1 VLPVLCGTLEQHI
14 SADIA
19 YAVWCYW
26 LTSGDTAFLQEQGAE
41 IICET
46 ARFWESRAVRESD
59 GLRHIRGVIGPDEYH
74 ENVDDNAYTNVMAR
88 WNLACGVSVA
98 ELLRRRWPPAWQ
110 KLCARI
116 GLDEQEVGRWREAAQ
131 TIFAGRQRDD
141 GVIEQF
147 AGFFDLEPIDLAD
160 YAHSAAPIDVVLG
173 HERTQHTQV
182 LKQADTVMALVLLW
196 EQYSP
201 AERAANFAYYSA
213 RCGHGS
219 SLSPGIH
226 ALVAARLGQ
235 TETALQH
242 FRTAAA
248 IDLDENDGS
257 AALGVH
263 LAALGSLWQ
272 TVTFG
277 FAGLT
282 ITDDGLSFAPQL
294 PREWRALRFP
304 LTWRGRRL
312 RVEIDQGQR
321 SCRVTLERGRPCSV
335 TIGGQTLRLRAG
347 EPAQASLEAE
357 DGGR

>member
-1 VLPVLCGTLEQHI
+1 
-14 SADIA
+14 
-19 YAVWCYW
+19 
-26 LTSGDTAFLQEQGAE
+26 
-41 IICET
+41 
-46 ARFWESRAVRESD
+46 
-59 GLRHIRGVIGPDEYH
+59 
-74 ENVDDNAYTNVMAR
+74 
-88 WNLACGVSVA
+88 
-98 ELLRRRWPPAWQ
+98 
-110 KLCARI
+110 
-116 GLDEQEVGRWREAAQ
+116 
-131 TIFAGRQRDD
+131 
-141 GVIEQF
+141 
-147 AGFFDLEPIDLAD
+147 
-160 YAHSAAPIDVVLG
+160 
-173 HERTQHTQV
+173 
-182 LKQADTVMALVLLW
+182 MALVLLW

-201 AERAANFAYYSA
+201 AERVANFAYYSA